1 MLEKGSLQELNPK
14 TAAELREKTA
24 LLRELWPF
32 TWENGMLTVTAE
44 LGVNDLY
51 FIEIE
56 A

>member
-1 MLEKGSLQELNPK
+1 MGSPQDMNRREVEALK
-14 TAAELREKTA
+14 EKTA
-24 LLRELWPF
+24 LRREPWPF
-32 TWENGMLTVTAE
+32 TWENGILTITAE